1 MTDDLI
7 FPKRR
12 GRKDNEKDSKEG
24 KLKERWGET
33 EGGEREGKESKE
45 QGISQHRGV
54 SVLGSSLHLPQSS
67 SSPQLPL

>member
-12 GRKDNEKDSKEG
+12 GRKDNEKDSKGG

-45 QGISQHRGV
+45 KGIS
-54 SVLGSSLHLPQSS
+54 
-67 SSPQLPL
+67 